1 MFHQVDSESPTSASY
16 SATYGALLVTPTELQ
31 FALCFTAKTSA
42 RCRYNPII
50 MHPEGV
56 LQM

>member
-16 SATYGALLVTPTELQ
+16 SATYGALLVTPTELKI
-31 FALCFTAKTSA
+31 LSLFTAKNSH
-42 RCRYNPII
+42 RCSQNPII
-50 MHPEGV
+50 THSEKV